1 MAAVTFERAVIRFTS
16 CCDETVFL
24 EFLYD
29 GTTDYG
35 TLVVP
40 TNLFPGFSNTCYR
53 VNTYLTGDWSGLNPA
68 PSLAAYFTIVSVD
81 PEAKCTDYTEVCPDC
96 QQKCYTLVNCEGE
109 YFNTTNDLESVVN
122 TYVVIAV
129 DGENSTWFVLEN
141 TGACNDPFNNFILDD
156 VGPEPCPCK
165 CYEVTGQFKLLR
177 YIDCN
182 GVLQQTVGPAKFC
195 SQIYP
200 IVNGKLPNYQV
211 TDNGNCIDG
220 LCPEK
225 CYKLTN
231 CDTGEIIY
239 STLQSLSQ
247 YAGTNTV
254 VQIEGYDGCWN
265 VDENTATDCNCI
277 TVTIQD
283 SLGVNQY
290 TASLIAPYN
299 GWNRWVFTIGSS
311 NYYIWNSLANP
322 STNWI
327 ISKDSSGIIPGT
339 TYAQSKLNNAC
350 PETITNGTLTG
361 WVISNGIPWISVQT
375 EKCPAP
381 CDCPVDVIVVREY
394 PSCQE
399 CLPIIAYKLTSCENA
414 NDIKYTYQDLSQFV
428 GEYVKLEDCGCFF
441 VELIDYQPTSETTV
455 VVVTSF
461 NTCTECLTQYYML
474 TDCNNLLD
482 PIYTGTDLSGYLN
495 DIVNVKGCEGCWSI
509 EPVEV
514 PINPVPVTITNTYI
528 GCLECIPTP
537 PCLCNRM
544 TNYSTEQKK
553 YTYIDCTNEE
563 QELILEAG
571 QTSEKICL
579 QAWTLDYPDTDN
591 LEVFGLCELSNTNK
605 IYVCPIT
612 IPKRKIKPGYS
623 VPTCDIDKWE
633 KITCKAS
640 EILYKEVMRLRY
652 GISNC
657 CPDED
662 EKWLIKKELIDL
674 AALVDPDYVCSPV
687 QSCGCPPSSCGC
699 GCNTTLK
706 TCNSQ

>member
-35 TLVVP
+35 TLVKP
-40 TNLFPGFSNTCYR
+40 TNLFPGFSNTCYK
-53 VNTYLTGDWSGLNPA
+53 VTTYLTGDWSGLNPA
-68 PSLAAYFTIVSVD
+68 PSVGAYFTVLSISPD
-81 PEAKCTDYTEVCPDC
+81 PDCTDYDLECPDC
-96 QQKCYTLVNCEGE
+96 QTPCYTLYNCDGE
-109 YFNTTNDLESVVN
+109 YFNTTNDLSEVVGQ
-122 TYVVIAV
+122 YVVIDV
-129 DGENSTWFVLEN
+129 DGQTSTWFVLEN
-141 TGACNDPFNNFILDD
+141 TGYCSDPFNDFILDNL
-156 VGPEPCPCK
+156 EPTPCSCK
-165 CYEVTGQFKLLR
+165 CYEVTGQFKLLI
-177 YIDCN
+177 YIDCD
-182 GVLQQTVGPAKFC
+182 GVLQEVIGAAKFC

-200 IVNGKLPNYQV
+200 IVSGKLPNYQV
-211 TDNGNCIDG
+211 TDNGACVDG

-225 CYKLTN
+225 CYQLTN

-254 VQIEGYDGCWN
+254 VQIEGYDGCWS
-265 VDENTATDCNCI
+265 
-277 TVTIQD
+277 VTE
-283 SLGVNQY
+283 SEEL
-290 TASLIAPYN
+290 
-299 GWNRWVFTIGSS
+299 
-311 NYYIWNSLANP
+311 
-322 STNWI
+322 
-327 ISKDSSGIIPGT
+327 
-339 TYAQSKLNNAC
+339 
-350 PETITNGTLTG
+350 
-361 WVISNGIPWISVQT
+361 
-375 EKCPAP
+375 

-394 PSCQE
+394 GSCPE

-414 NDIKYTYQDLSQFV
+414 NDIKYTYQDLSEFV

-441 VELIDYQPTSETTV
+441 VELIDFQPTSETTV
-455 VVVTSF
+455 VVLTSF
-461 NTCTECLTQYYML
+461 SSCPACLTQYYIL
-474 TDCNNLLD
+474 EDCNGLLD
-482 PIYTGTDLSGYLN
+482 PIYTGTDLSGYLD

-509 EPVEV
+509 TEVEI

-528 GCLECIPTP
+528 GCLECTPTP

-571 QTSEKICL
+571 QISEKICL

-605 IYVCPIT
+605 LYVCPIT

-674 AALVDPDYVCSPV
+674 AALVDPDYICKPV

>member
-81 PEAKCTDYTEVCPDC
+81 PEAKCTDYTEECPDC

-200 IVNGKLPNYQV
+200 IVNGKLFNYQII
-211 TDNGNCIDG
+211 DNGNCIDG

-254 VQIEGYDGCWN
+254 VQIEGYDGCWS
-265 VDENTATDCNCI
+265 
-277 TVTIQD
+277 VTE
-283 SLGVNQY
+283 SEEV
-290 TASLIAPYN
+290 
-299 GWNRWVFTIGSS
+299 
-311 NYYIWNSLANP
+311 
-322 STNWI
+322 
-327 ISKDSSGIIPGT
+327 
-339 TYAQSKLNNAC
+339 
-350 PETITNGTLTG
+350 
-361 WVISNGIPWISVQT
+361 
-375 EKCPAP
+375 

-394 PSCQE
+394 GSCPE

-461 NTCTECLTQYYML
+461 NSCTECLTQYYML

-699 GCNTTLK
+699 RCNTTLK